1 GLASELRDEVFRQVL
16 IESVAVVVALALT
29 FTVAVLLA
37 RMLARS
43 LGRLRQH
50 ALAVA
55 DRELPETVARLSDPR
70 TLGDHTPAQLASQV
84 REPANLRSRDE
95 IGQVAQAFT
104 VVHRAA
110 VRVAAEQAA

>member
-1 GLASELRDEVFRQVL
+1 GGGGAGIDAPTADRVFGAVVNLMEHTEQQLNQQQVGLASELRDEVFRQVL

-55 DRELPETVARLSDPR
+55 DRELPETVARLSDP
-70 TLGDHTPAQLASQV
+70 
-84 REPANLRSRDE
+84 
-95 IGQVAQAFT
+95 
-104 VVHRAA
+104 
-110 VRVAAEQAA
+110 